1 MDNIDNNRLLA
12 IINRV
17 EADIVRL
24 SAAVDAAQRTLKNI
38 KTELRQNGKKVV
50 ELQASQ
56 KFLAGQFK
64 QRDGTV
70 YGIGRQMAPKE
81 ADE

>member
-1 MDNIDNNRLLA
+1 MKDINQNRLLA
-12 IINRV
+12 IISRV
-17 EADIVRL
+17 ETDIARL
-24 SAAVDAAQRTLKNI
+24 SAAVESAQRTLKSI
-38 KTELRQNGKKVV
+38 KTELHENGKKVV
-50 ELQASQ
+50 ELQAGQ
-56 KFLAGQFK
+56 RLLAGRFK